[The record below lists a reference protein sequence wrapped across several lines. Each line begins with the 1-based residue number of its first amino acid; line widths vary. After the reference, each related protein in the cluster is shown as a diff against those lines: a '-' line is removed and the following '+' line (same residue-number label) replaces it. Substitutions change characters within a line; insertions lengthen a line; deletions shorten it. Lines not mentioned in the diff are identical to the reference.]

1 MVPLQQPSQ
10 RGGPIL
16 SLENIKSIFGNIPDI
31 LAVHTNIKVQVV
43 GDTLCHN
50 CISDRLRAE
59 DSTMDSGL
67 LYWGNIFRTGGYSTV
82 SFTTK
87 FPLSFNILKS
97 LSTRPCT
104 NRLFFG
110 LVGR

>member
-1 MVPLQQPSQ
+1 MAPLQQPSQ

-16 SLENIKSIFGNIPDI
+16 SQENIKSIFGNIPDI

-50 CISDRLRAE
+50 CISDWLRAA
-59 DSTMDSGL
+59 DSTMDSRL
-67 LYWGNIFRTGGYSTV
+67 LYWENIFRTGRYSIV
-82 SFTTK
+82 SVINK
-87 FPLSFNILKS
+87 FPFSLNIPKS
-97 LSTRPCT
+97 ISTRPFT